1 VDVFLPVLV
10 LTHLPAF
17 SQNLEMRLFALDIR
31 FADDHSPLVLAELQE
46 GLPESMVLRHLY
58 DQTLIVSF
66 MALNQAIQLFL
77 QLLVPLPLFLNPF
90 HEELN
95 DVFDFILS
103 SLRWRIAFI
112 TLGTQRTVFIC

>member
-17 SQNLEMRLFALDIR
+17 SQNLEMRLFALDTR
-31 FADDHSPLVLAELQE
+31 FADDHSPIVLAELQE
-46 GLPESMVLRHLY
+46 GLPESMVFRHLY

-77 QLLVPLPLFLNPF
+77 QLLVPLPLILNPF

-95 DVFDFILS
+95 DGFDFILS